1 MKRFIIF
8 LIRKRLGLKK
18 NELFRFSNQLEQSVY
33 YFTDTTLMKIKY
45 GYVDKSGVSLN
56 WLLDDECKIEK
67 MVLRGNVYEN
77 KEKME
82 HWKQEVAKKMPDE
95 QRHYSENTTAD
106 DVR

>member
-33 YFTDTTLMKIKY
+33 YFTDTTLMKIKN

-67 MVLRGNVYEN
+67 MMLRGNVYEN

-82 HWKQEVAKKMPDE
+82 HGEQKVAKEMQDG
-95 QRHYSENTTAD
+95 QRSCVENTTAD

>member
-82 HWKQEVAKKMPDE
+82 HWKQEVAKKMPDG
-95 QRHYSENTTAD
+95 QWHCIENTTAD

>member
-18 NELFRFSNQLEQSVY
+18 NELFRFANQCEQSVY
-33 YFTDTTLMKIKY
+33 YFTETGLMKVKY
-45 GYVDKSGVSLN
+45 GQAMRSGVSLN
-56 WLLDDECKIEK
+56 WLLDNECEVEK
-67 MVLRGNVYEN
+67 VGGEDYAN

-82 HWKQEVAKKMPDE
+82 HWKQEVAKKMPDG
-95 QRHYSENTTAD
+95 QWPCIENTTAD

>member
-33 YFTDTTLMKIKY
+33 YFTDTALMKIKH
-45 GYVDKSGVSLN
+45 GYIDNSGVSLN
-56 WLLDDECKIEK
+56 WLLDDECEIEK
-67 MVLRGNVYEN
+67 MVLRGNIYEN

-82 HWKQEVAKKMPDE
+82 HWKQEMAKKMPDG
-95 QRHYSENTTAD
+95 QWPCIENTTAD

>member
-82 HWKQEVAKKMPDE
+82 HWKQEVAKEMQDG
-95 QRHYSENTTAD
+95 QRVGIENPATEEL
-106 DVR
+106 R

>member
-56 WLLDDECKIEK
+56 WLLDNECKIEK

-82 HWKQEVAKKMPDE
+82 HWKQEVAKKMSDG
-95 QRHYSENTTAD
+95 QRPCIENTTAD

>member
-8 LIRKRLGLKK
+8 LIRKKLGLKK
-18 NELFRFSNQLEQSVY
+18 NELFRFSNQREQSVY
-33 YFTDTTLMKIKY
+33 YFTDTALMKIKY

-67 MVLRGNVYEN
+67 MILRGNEYEN

-82 HWKQEVAKKMPDE
+82 HWKQEVAKEMQDG
-95 QRHYSENTTAD
+95 QRSCVENTTAD

>member
-1 MKRFIIF
+1 
-8 LIRKRLGLKK
+8 
-18 NELFRFSNQLEQSVY
+18 
-33 YFTDTTLMKIKY
+33 MKIKY

-82 HWKQEVAKKMPDE
+82 HWKQEVAEEMSNG
-95 QRHYSENTTAD
+95 QRHHPENPATEEL
-106 DVR
+106 R